1 MAEIGEAWQRSK
13 KLPPMGFTLGRTE
26 DLDDPNVYVAAAMD
40 AQGRVEAFA
49 DWLPVPATR
58 GWVIDL
64 MRRREESMSG
74 MMEFLIASS
83 LLFFKARGDR
93 EASLGT
99 APLADIAPGDRDAL
113 PGKVMGFVVERG
125 DALYNFRTLFE
136 YKAKFRPEWRGTYLV
151 YEGAGDL
158 PRVLLALLRA
168 YFPDL
173 SPKVLGEM
181 IGAALF

>member
-1 MAEIGEAWQRSK
+1 
-13 KLPPMGFTLGRTE
+13 MGFTLGTAG
-26 DLDDPNVYVAAAMD
+26 DLRDPNVYVAAAVD
-40 AQGRVEAFA
+40 AQGRVQAFA

-64 MRRREESMSG
+64 MRRHDEAMNG
-74 MMEFLIASS
+74 VMECVIASS

-99 APLADIAPGDRDAL
+99 APLADLAPGEREAL
-113 PGKVMGFVVERG
+113 PEKVMGFVYEHG
-125 DALYNFRTLFE
+125 GALYNFRTLFE
-136 YKAKFRPEWRGTYLV
+136 YKSKFQPEWRGTYLV
-151 YEGAGDL
+151 YEATGDL

-181 IGAALF
+181 IGAAIS